1 MSGRVLVTGATGH
14 LGANLLRRLLADGE
28 AVRVLLQPGVGTQAV
43 DGLDVERVEADLR
56 DASAVERALRGCE
69 SAYHCAAIVSTVDG
83 NAAHRSAI
91 FQTNVVGTKHVL
103 DAASKAGVRRVVV
116 SGSFSAVGYDP
127 SDPTKP
133 ANEDMVADPFVAPM
147 PYSISKIGCEHE
159 CWKAAA
165 RGLEVVVAV
174 SCAIIG
180 PNDFT
185 PSRLGGTLC
194 AFAAGKIHA
203 YIPGGFPWVAARD
216 IADGHVRAMHR
227 GRSGERYIIA
237 SEYKSMDELMDIFA
251 RVTGRPRPHLR
262 LPPGVMYGIAT
273 LAKPFVTRFV
283 PPARHRLT
291 QGAIRVLTL
300 HRRADITKAE
310 TELGFSPTPIAE
322 AVQDAYDW
330 FCEMGRIAS
339 NARPRPQG
347 AARSEPAPAP
357 VPLDDDRRSLDA

>member
-28 AVRVLLQPGVGTQAV
+28 SVRVLLKPGARTEAV
-43 DGLDVERVEADLR
+43 DGLDVEKVEADLR
-56 DASAVERALRGCE
+56 DPSAVDRAVVGCD

-83 NAAHRSAI
+83 NAAHRTAI
-91 FQTNVVGTKHVL
+91 FETNVVGTKHVL
-103 DAASKAGVRRVVV
+103 DAASKAGLRRVVV

-127 SDPTKP
+127 NDPTQP
-133 ANEDMVADPFVAPM
+133 ANEEMVADPFRAPM
-147 PYSISKIGCEHE
+147 PYSISKMGCEHE
-159 CWKAAA
+159 CWKATA

-180 PNDFT
+180 PNDFV

-194 AFAAGKIHA
+194 AFARGKIHA

-216 IADGHVRAMHR
+216 IADGHVRAMQQ

-251 RVTGRPRPHLR
+251 RVTGRPRPRLR
-262 LPPGVMYGIAT
+262 LPPRVMYGIAT
-273 LAKPFVTRFV
+273 LTKPFVTRFV
-283 PPARHRLT
+283 PPERHRLT

-310 TELGFSPTPIAE
+310 TELGFRPTSIE
-322 AVQDAYDW
+322 NAVHDAYDW
-330 FCEMGRIAS
+330 FCETGRLAS
-339 NARPRPQG
+339 NHGRRPPV
-347 AARSEPAPAP
+347 AAPSNPTPSRAP
-357 VPLDDDRRSLDA
+357 VHDRRSLDA